1 MNIRSFLMRTYIA
14 INEKKYKGRVKYLF
28 QKKRSK
34 TLAIV
39 FSGFAE
45 NPVYNYVRTLKSL
58 KADKLFILDDFAY
71 RGSYYWY
78 SNGSDEPLRL
88 VDSLIRH
95 VINGGGMIRYSLW
108 VARRVEPVLFI
119 MGLCLKQMMYM
130 RQPVS
135 ITWVNT

>member
-1 MNIRSFLMRTYIA
+1 MRLYIA

-28 QKKRSK
+28 QQKQSK

-45 NPVYNYVRTLKSL
+45 KPVYNYVRTLKNL

-78 SNGSDEPLRL
+78 TNGSDEPLHL
-88 VDSLIRH
+88 VDSLIKY
-95 VINGGGMIRYSLW
+95 VINGGGMIRFSLL
-108 VARRVEPVLFI
+108 VAQRVEPALFI
-119 MGLCLKQMMYM
+119 MGLYLKQMMYM

-135 ITWVNT
+135 ITWANT